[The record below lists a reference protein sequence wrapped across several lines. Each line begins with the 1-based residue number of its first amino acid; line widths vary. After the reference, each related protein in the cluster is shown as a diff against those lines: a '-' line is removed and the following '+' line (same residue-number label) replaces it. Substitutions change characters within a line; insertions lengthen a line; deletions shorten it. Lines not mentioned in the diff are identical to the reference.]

1 MSWILWWSFCLPPNT
16 CIRKSCVYSTK
27 YKFTLICCLVQ
38 FLEKVWSM
46 EDWGTSNTYNSYG
59 SLTYHPPSQPKDSNN
74 INFKISNTKHDQQ
87 AWVKWSFTK
96 DKLVSTWSI
105 LETKSLSPLAS
116 SPVLICVHHS
126 NEDLDTALSLTF
138 NDQSTGTGLEEGG
151 SSFFDLTGFGDSS
164 YQIHIN
170 FILFQ

>member
-1 MSWILWWSFCLPPNT
+1 MSSFSNPLKDDLNLLSGTILG
-16 CIRKSCVYSTK
+16 KS
-27 YKFTLICCLVQ
+27 LIHGRLGYIQ
-38 FLEKVWSM
+38 
-46 EDWGTSNTYNSYG
+46 Y
-59 SLTYHPPSQPKDSNN
+59 
-74 INFKISNTKHDQQ
+74 IQQ
-87 AWVKWSFTK
+87 LWKS
-96 DKLVSTWSI
+96 DLSSPESTWSI

-164 YQIHIN
+164 LSLWVWAALKN
-170 FILFQ
+170 FSMKSNWDFSSSSSIRRSLVIGPFSVAFSTLMCGTSPSVYL